1 MRTDEIYEYIVQNEV
16 KGVEEEFF
24 LISIKNVCDSVPEE
38 HTPLLLL
45 KLILDQYRFSVK
57 LQRINK
63 EQGELLVES
72 VEAFSRAVTVID
84 AQNETLATYE
94 NAMTE
99 AQTTLTRLLKSRE
112 ISSGH

>member
-24 LISIKNVCDSVPEE
+24 LRSIKNVCDSVPEE

-45 KLILDQYRFSVK
+45 KFILDQHRFSVK
-57 LQRINK
+57 LQRINE

-72 VEAFSRAVTVID
+72 A
-84 AQNETLATYE
+84 ETLATYE